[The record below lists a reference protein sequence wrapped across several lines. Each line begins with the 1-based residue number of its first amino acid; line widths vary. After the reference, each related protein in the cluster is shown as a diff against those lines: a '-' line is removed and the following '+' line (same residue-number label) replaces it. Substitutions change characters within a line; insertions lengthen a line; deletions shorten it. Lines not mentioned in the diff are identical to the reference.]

1 MSYLNENK
9 DTMMRL
15 LKMLAVQFGSKSEI
29 ILHDLTNDYESTI
42 IAIENNHLTGRKV
55 GDCGS
60 NLGLEILR
68 QETKNA
74 DHDTFGYITHL
85 KDGRVFRSSSMYLY
99 NDEGKV
105 EGCLCINTDIT
116 EFRSLSS
123 FFSELSKAEDP
134 TAAPEEVFVKN
145 VGDLVDYYIENHRES
160 LKKDVSDM
168 TKQDKMEAIRYFD
181 QKGLF
186 LISKSGNKICK
197 YLNIS
202 KGTLYSY
209 LENIR
214 DSSNEN

>member
-1 MSYLNENK
+1 MSVLNKNK
-9 DTMMRL
+9 DMMMRL

-68 QETKNA
+68 QETKRT

-85 KDGRVFRSSSMYLY
+85 KDGRIFRSSSMYIY
-99 NDEGKV
+99 NEEGKV

-116 EFRSLSS
+116 EFKSLSD
-123 FFSELSKAEDP
+123 FFGELGKSNDP
-134 TAAPEEVFVKN
+134 SAAPEEIFAQN
-145 VGDLVDYYIENHRES
+145 VGDLVDYYVEKHQES
-160 LKKDVSDM
+160 LKKDVSEM
-168 TKQDKMEAIRYFD
+168 TKQDKMDAIRYFD

-197 YLNIS
+197 YLKIS

-209 LENIR
+209 LENVR
-214 DSSNEN
+214 EGTHAS

>member
-1 MSYLNENK
+1 MSNLSENK
-9 DTMMRL
+9 DMMIRL

-42 IAIENNHLTGRKV
+42 IAIENNHLTGRRV

-68 QETKNA
+68 QETKST

-99 NDEGKV
+99 NDDGNV

-116 EFRSLSS
+116 EFKSLSG

-134 TAAPEEVFVKN
+134 TDAPKEVFAKN

-160 LKKDVSDM
+160 LKKDVSEM
-168 TKQDKMEAIRYFD
+168 TKQDKIDAIRYFD

-197 YLNIS
+197 YLKIS

-214 DSSNEN
+214 DTSNEA

>member
-1 MSYLNENK
+1 
-9 DTMMRL
+9 
-15 LKMLAVQFGSKSEI
+15 MLAVQYGSKSEI
-29 ILHDLTNDYESTI
+29 ILHDLTSDYESTI

-68 QETKNA
+68 QDVKNT

-99 NDEGKV
+99 NEEGEI

-116 EFRSLSS
+116 EFKSLSGY
-123 FFSELSKAEDP
+123 FAELGSASDP
-134 TAAPEEVFVKN
+134 DSAPKEEVFAKN
-145 VGDLVDYYIENHRES
+145 VGDLVDYYIEKHQEE
-160 LKKDVSDM
+160 LGKAPSDM
-168 TKQDKMEAIRYFD
+168 TKQDKMNAIHYFD

-186 LISKSGNKICK
+186 LISKSGTKICK
-197 YLNIS
+197 YLKIS

-209 LENIR
+209 LENVR
-214 DSSNEN
+214 ESN